1 MTMYKRVYLNYLKLP
16 LSTVSN
22 SYMGLLF
29 PEDLPERIKSF
40 LDGERDFPYISA
52 DEIIGLF
59 YIYGGSKRGISSN
72 LQYPD
77 ILELCSRTVHD
88 FDKEIQRYKTN
99 PLSIDSEFT
108 RSKYINRQLRI
119 TVEMRQ
125 KPKLEKL
132 CSDPFIITDSVIQ
145 HISFHNEKYFFQVY
159 GPLKEQELVKDLRE
173 SLLGRIVMVGFNRED
188 QKGIPFAHPLVPLF
202 VRLRE

>member
-1 MTMYKRVYLNYLKLP
+1 
-16 LSTVSN
+16 
-22 SYMGLLF
+22 MGLLF

-59 YIYGGSKRGISSN
+59 YIYGGSKRGVSSN

-88 FDKEIQRYKTN
+88 FDMEIQRYKTN

-108 RSKYINRQLRI
+108 RSKYFNRQLRI